1 MAKKY
6 LDYEGLDYYDGL
18 LKEYITSSLNDT
30 LKDAI
35 ATFAG
40 ALQVKGTISGTV
52 NMNSTTYKTA
62 KVGDTY
68 FAKGAATVTFADTSG
83 KTVTE
88 TLEDS
93 DAIVCIVSQSATS
106 SSNAV
111 IQWATLNTNWAV
123 ENKNPTI
130 SFGEQASTA
139 NVGMVGGV
147 GLTLQL
153 PNSSTIVSG
162 LASDLRKEFVS
173 GKDANSF
180 DEIAQGNARENLGLG
195 GVATM
200 NTTSTI
206 GNPSGNL
213 IPTDLAVKNFVE
225 EKIGQSTSGV
235 SDVQRFDN
243 TTGQWL
249 GHSIVNGGIA
259 RLPKIKMDNS
269 GSLVEYYPDMM
280 YSGSGSSYVGS
291 SVIFETIAE
300 TEIDDLFS

>member
-1 MAKKY
+1 MAKKF
-6 LDYEGLDYYDGL
+6 LDYEGLDHYDSL
-18 LKEYITSSLNDT
+18 IKDYITSGLNDT

-40 ALQVKGTISGTV
+40 ALQVKGTITGTV
-52 NMNSTTYKTA
+52 DMQKAYPNA

-68 FAKGAATVTFADTSG
+68 FAKGENTKVTFIDTSG
-83 KTVTE
+83 TTVTE

-93 DAIVCIVSQSATS
+93 DAIVCIVSQAATS
-106 SSNAV
+106 SSNAA

-130 SFGEQASTA
+130 SFGEQSSTA
-139 NVGMVGGV
+139 TVGNVGGMN
-147 GLTLQL
+147 LTLQL

-162 LASDLRKEFVS
+162 LASELRKEFVS
-173 GKDANSF
+173 GKKNNDF
-180 DEIAQGNARENLGLG
+180 DDIYKGNARENLGLG

-200 NTTSTI
+200 NTTATI

-225 EKIGQSTSGV
+225 SKIGQSTSGV

-243 TTGQWL
+243 ATGQWL
-249 GHSIVNGGIA
+249 GHSILNGGIA
-259 RLPKIKMDNS
+259 RLPKIKMDDN
-269 GSLVEYYPDMM
+269 GNLTEYYPDMLAT
-280 YSGSGSSYVGS
+280 SGSSIGS
-291 SVIFETIAE
+291 SVLFSTI
-300 TEIDDLFS
+300 TGSEIDSLF

>member
-6 LDYEGLDYYDGL
+6 LDYEGLDYYDSL
-18 LKEYITSSLNDT
+18 LKEYITDQLNNGLSDALAT
-30 LKDAI
+30 L
-35 ATFAG
+35 AG
-40 ALQVKGTISGTV
+40 ALQVKGTITGTV
-52 NMNSTTYKTA
+52 NMSSTTYKTA

-68 FAKGAATVTFADTSG
+68 FAKGAATVTFVDTSG

-93 DAIVCIVSQSATS
+93 DAIVCIVSQEGTS
-106 SSNAV
+106 SSSAV
-111 IQWATLNTNWAV
+111 IQWATLNTNWSV
-123 ENKNPTI
+123 SNGNPTI

-139 NVGMVGGV
+139 NVGTVGGV

-153 PNSSTIVSG
+153 PNSSTIVFG
-162 LASDLRKEFVS
+162 LASELRKEFVS
-173 GKDANSF
+173 GKKENSF
-180 DEIAQGNARENLGLG
+180 DDNAKITARENLGLG

-200 NTTSTI
+200 NTTATI

-225 EKIGQSTSGV
+225 SKIGQSTSGV

-243 TTGQWL
+243 VTGQWL

-259 RLPKIKMDNS
+259 RLPKIKMDNN
-269 GSLVEYYPDMM
+269 GNLTEYYPDMLAT
-280 YSGSGSSYVGS
+280 SGSSIGS
-291 SVIFETIAE
+291 SVLFSTI
-300 TEIDDLFS
+300 TGSEIDSLF

>member
-18 LKEYITSSLNDT
+18 LKEYITEQLNDGLSDALAT
-30 LKDAI
+30 L
-35 ATFAG
+35 AG

-52 NMNSTTYKTA
+52 TMKTAYTNA

-68 FAKGAATVTFADTSG
+68 FAKGAATVTFVDTSG

-93 DAIVCIVSQSATS
+93 DAIVCIVSQAATS
-106 SSNAV
+106 SSNAA

-130 SFGEQASTA
+130 SFGSTPSTA
-139 NVGMVGGV
+139 IVGNVGGMN
-147 GLTLQL
+147 LTVQL

-162 LASDLRKEFVS
+162 IASELRKEFVS
-173 GKDANSF
+173 GQKDNSF
-180 DEIAQGNARENLGLG
+180 DETEQGNARENLGLG

-200 NTTSTI
+200 NTTATI

-225 EKIGQSTSGV
+225 SKIGQSTSGV

-249 GHSIVNGGIA
+249 GHSVVNGGIA
-259 RLPKIKMDNS
+259 RLPKIKMDSN
-269 GSLVEYYPDMM
+269 GNLTEYYPDMLAT
-280 YSGSGSSYVGS
+280 SGS
-291 SVIFETIAE
+291 SVIGSSVLFSTI
-300 TEIDDLFS
+300 TGSEIDSLF

>member
-6 LDYEGLDYYDGL
+6 LDYEGLDYYDSL
-18 LKEYITSSLNDT
+18 LKAYITDQLNNGLSDALAT
-30 LKDAI
+30 L
-35 ATFAG
+35 AG

-52 NMNSTTYKTA
+52 NMSTKYKTA

-68 FAKGAATVTFADTSG
+68 FAKGAATVTFVDTSG

-139 NVGMVGGV
+139 NVGTVGGV

-162 LASDLRKEFVS
+162 LASELRKEFVS
-173 GKDANSF
+173 GKKENAF
-180 DEIAQGNARENLGLG
+180 DETSQINARENLGLG
-195 GVATM
+195 GAATM
-200 NTTSTI
+200 NTTATI

-259 RLPKIKMDNS
+259 RLPKIKMDNN
-269 GSLVEYYPDMM
+269 GNLTEYYPDMLAT
-280 YSGSGSSYVGS
+280 SGSSVVGS
-291 SVIFETIAE
+291 SVLFSTI
-300 TEIDDLFS
+300 TGSEIDSLF

>member
-6 LDYEGLDYYDGL
+6 LDYEGLDYYDSL
-18 LKEYITSSLNDT
+18 LKDYITDQLNNGLSDALAT
-30 LKDAI
+30 L
-35 ATFAG
+35 AG

-52 NMNSTTYKTA
+52 NMTTTYVNA

-68 FAKGAATVTFADTSG
+68 FAKGTAKVTFLDTSG
-83 KTVTE
+83 ETVTE
-88 TLEDS
+88 DLEDS
-93 DAIVCIVSQSATS
+93 DAIVCIVSQAATS
-106 SSNAV
+106 SSNAA

-130 SFGEQASTA
+130 SFGAQSSTA
-139 NVGMVGGV
+139 NVGTVGGV

-153 PNSSTIVSG
+153 PSSSTIVSG
-162 LASDLRKEFVS
+162 LASELRKEFVS
-173 GKDANSF
+173 GKDDNDF
-180 DEIAQGNARENLGLG
+180 DSAAQSAARENLGLG

-200 NTTSTI
+200 DTTDTI

-225 EKIGQSTSGV
+225 SKIGESTSGV

-249 GHSIVNGGIA
+249 GHSIVSGGIA
-259 RLPKIKMDNS
+259 RLPKIKMDNN
-269 GSLVEYYPDMM
+269 GNLTEYYPDMLAT
-280 YSGSGSSYVGS
+280 SGSSIGS
-291 SVIFETIAE
+291 SVLFSTI
-300 TEIDDLFS
+300 TGSEIDSLF